1 MGRSEAVWA
10 GMLFHLSPPC
20 GCKGGAFSHA
30 CYRVGALS
38 IAECMDCQATFAA
51 KKDSPEAVAFIAGD
65 SP

>member
-1 MGRSEAVWA
+1 
-10 GMLFHLSPPC
+10 MLFHLSPPC